1 MGPQKHKNETQK
13 IVDSRGIFSVYYFFV
28 CVPLWAGR
36 INEKKYKNE
45 TEVRGI
51 LTIQVSSLPV

>member
-13 IVDSRGIFSVYYFFV
+13 IVDSRGIFV